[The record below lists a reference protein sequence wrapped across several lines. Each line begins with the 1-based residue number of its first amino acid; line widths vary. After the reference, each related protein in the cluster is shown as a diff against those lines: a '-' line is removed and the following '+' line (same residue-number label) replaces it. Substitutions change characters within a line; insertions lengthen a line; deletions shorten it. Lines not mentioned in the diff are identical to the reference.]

1 MLDKINANMSIGAR
15 LALVS
20 GLFVASSA
28 IVAAFFVLQ
37 ALSQIN
43 NYVAKPFTAATL
55 KSRIEAVFGALT

>member
-28 IVAAFFVLQ
+28 VVTSIFVMQ
-37 ALSQIN
+37 AQSQIN
-43 NYVAKPFTAATL
+43 NYVAKPFTTATL
-55 KSRIEAVFGALT
+55 KSRIEAVFGPLT